1 MSAMTCPVC
10 QGSFREVLKEGVL
23 IDVCTQCRGVWLDRG
38 ELEKLLS
45 LAEASALSGDHGA
58 EDQLTGRAYSP
69 RKDDRADYRD
79 DHHGRRGHGNDGNG
93 HRGEHGGRRRRFN
106 LLDFFD

>member
-10 QGSFREVLKEGVL
+10 QGSFREVMKEGVL

-45 LAEASALSGDHGA
+45 LAEAIAQPGDYPI
-58 EDQLTGRAYSP
+58 EDQLTGRAYGP
-69 RKDDRADYRD
+69 REGYRSEYHDDG
-79 DHHGRRGHGNDGNG
+79 HGRRSHHDDGRG
-93 HRGEHGGRRRRFN
+93 FRGEHGGRRRRFN

>member
-1 MSAMTCPVC
+1 
-10 QGSFREVLKEGVL
+10 VLKEGVL

-45 LAEASALSGDHGA
+45 LAEAAALSVDH
-58 EDQLTGRAYSP
+58 ETGRAYGP
-69 RKDDRADYRD
+69 REEHRGDPQSDHSDRRDRHDD
-79 DHHGRRGHGNDGNG
+79 GPGF
-93 HRGEHGGRRRRFN
+93 RGEHGGRRRRFN

>member
-45 LAEASALSGDHGA
+45 LAEASARSGDHQT
-58 EDQLTGRAYSP
+58 EDQLTGRAFVP
-69 RKDDRADYRD
+69 GEGHRGEHHDDG
-79 DHHGRRGHGNDGNG
+79 HNSRGHHENG
-93 HRGEHGGRRRRFN
+93 RGFRGEHGGRRRRFN